1 MNEDGNPASE
11 DKEYSKARVF
21 SMQSGPATFCQHLLC
36 TRHFAT
42 CLNAGSSF
50 NDQC

>member
-1 MNEDGNPASE
+1 MRMGTQHQKTKSVR
-11 DKEYSKARVF
+11 KARVF

-36 TRHFAT
+36 TRNFAT